1 MSLDLAETK
10 ETQSGMIRVTL
21 IGFLSLVVAMGIGRF
36 VFTPILPLMQADG
49 LVSVTEG
56 GWIAAVHF
64 LGYWIGAISASKL
77 PFSPK
82 RVLQAAL
89 LLVSSSVLAMGLIDH
104 FVPWLILRFFAGILS
119 AFTLVMVSSHYIETL
134 SKAGKTGG
142 QGFVFSGVGGG
153 IAFSGFLTLLI
164 MVEGIGSS
172 QSWIIFGVFSLSVAL
187 LLCLFMKDEISN
199 IPATRKTAE
208 AGEKTP
214 LNFRNITAY
223 GAMGI
228 GYIIP
233 ATYLPL
239 MAKEI
244 ISDPLVFG
252 WSWPIFGA
260 AAFLSTLI
268 AARLQRWFSNA
279 MIWRVSQWIMAGGVV
294 LPVLFPNIISILLA
308 GLAVGG
314 TFMIITMMGMKEAH
328 RTVVPSD
335 VVRHIALLTAAFAG
349 GQMIGP
355 LFASVLFSFTGSFD
369 ASLIVTAVILLTS
382 GFLVR
387 R

>member
-1 MSLDLAETK
+1 
-10 ETQSGMIRVTL
+10 
-21 IGFLSLVVAMGIGRF
+21 
-36 VFTPILPLMQADG
+36 
-49 LVSVTEG
+49 
-56 GWIAAVHF
+56 
-64 LGYWIGAISASKL
+64 
-77 PFSPK
+77 
-82 RVLQAAL
+82 
-89 LLVSSSVLAMGLIDH
+89 
-104 FVPWLILRFFAGILS
+104 
-119 AFTLVMVSSHYIETL
+119 
-134 SKAGKTGG
+134 
-142 QGFVFSGVGGG
+142 
-153 IAFSGFLTLLI
+153 
-164 MVEGIGSS
+164 
-172 QSWIIFGVFSLSVAL
+172 SWIIFGVFSLSVAL

-199 IPATRKTAE
+199 EPAGKKSVE
-208 AGEKTP
+208 AGARTP

-268 AARLQRWFSNA
+268 AASLQRWFSNA
-279 MIWRVSQWIMAGGVV
+279 MIWRVSQWIMAIGVV
-294 LPVLFPNIISILLA
+294 LPVLFPNILSILLA

-328 RTVVPSD
+328 RTVAPSD

-355 LFASVLFSFTGSFD
+355 LFASLLFSFTGSFD
-369 ASLIVTAVILLTS
+369 ASLIVTAVILLGS

-387 R
+387 K